1 MLTATP
7 KPVCITGHAEHDR
20 SHMIKSRPKR
30 KGDVQMTTVEIV
42 MAVVMFAIAGL
53 WLFLGIR
60 SFMERGFLLNNA
72 YIYATKEERKTMDKK
87 PYYRQSAVAF
97 CLLSVMFVIIGLSVL
112 FQNDTIML
120 LVIPFAVAV
129 VLYAVVSTV
138 LLHKRTK

>member
-1 MLTATP
+1 
-7 KPVCITGHAEHDR
+7 
-20 SHMIKSRPKR
+20 
-30 KGDVQMTTVEIV
+30 MTTVEIV

-87 PYYRQSAVAF
+87 PYYRQSAIVF
-97 CLLSVMFVIIGLSVL
+97 CLLSVLFVIIGLSVL
-112 FQNDTIML
+112 FQNDKIML

-129 VLYAVVSTV
+129 VLYAVVSYHVACHTV
-138 LLHKRTK
+138 CRCRCPIRSRVYCFAS

>member
-1 MLTATP
+1 
-7 KPVCITGHAEHDR
+7 
-20 SHMIKSRPKR
+20 
-30 KGDVQMTTVEIV
+30 MTTVEIV

-53 WLFLGIR
+53 WLLLGIR

-97 CLLSVMFVIIGLSVL
+97 CFLSVMFVIIGLSVL

-129 VLYAVVSTV
+129 VLYAVVSSV

>member
-1 MLTATP
+1 
-7 KPVCITGHAEHDR
+7 
-20 SHMIKSRPKR
+20 
-30 KGDVQMTTVEIV
+30 MTTVEIV

-53 WLFLGIR
+53 WLLLGIR

-97 CLLSVMFVIIGLSVL
+97 CLLSVLFVIIGLAVL

-129 VLYAVVSTV
+129 VLYAVVSSV
-138 LLHKRTK
+138 LHHKRTK

>member
-1 MLTATP
+1 
-7 KPVCITGHAEHDR
+7 
-20 SHMIKSRPKR
+20 
-30 KGDVQMTTVEIV
+30 
-42 MAVVMFAIAGL
+42 
-53 WLFLGIR
+53 FLGIR

-87 PYYRQSAVAF
+87 PYYRQSAIVF
-97 CLLSVMFVIIGLSVL
+97 CLLSVLFVIIGLSVL

-129 VLYAVVSTV
+129 VLYAVVSSV